1 MEMVLLS
8 RETIKPSSPTPSYLR
23 IYPLSF
29 IDNIFYRKYVPA
41 LFFYNTND
49 CSNQNFKI
57 SQLRKSLSQV
67 LSKYYPFAGKLRDKT
82 SIECNDQGV
91 SFLVTKI
98 QKKLSEILQ
107 NPTEKLLNPLFPDEL
122 QWKDMDWS
130 GTLIVIQI
138 NCFACG
144 GIAISICMTHKV
156 GDGTTLFNFM
166 NDWAI
171 INQKVEQEEEGLLV
185 LPVPILGEGASI
197 FSQKDLPIFP
207 ELKLVKGNKMVC
219 KTFVFQASMI
229 KSLKTMLTNSRNSP
243 TRVQVVTAL
252 IYKRAVSTMGL
263 NFKTAP
269 FSTVVDLRRRMV
281 PPLSESYVGN
291 IIWFSSTHIDKKE
304 MELPDLVCKI
314 KHGLYEFCDVY
325 PKKFA
330 GKEKDDLSFISGCL
344 EHVNDSYSDDQTM
357 FTFSSW
363 CGFPIYEVDFGWGKP
378 TWVTTFGSSLRNL
391 IFMMDTRD
399 GVGIEAY
406 VNMEESDMA
415 RFENDV
421 ELLKY
426 ASLNPSN
433 VEHDS

>member
-8 RETIKPSSPTPSYLR
+8 RETIKPSSPTPSHLR

-41 LFFYNTND
+41 LFFYNTKES
-49 CSNQNFKI
+49 SNLNSKI
-57 SQLRKSLSQV
+57 SQLRESLSQV
-67 LSKYYPFAGKLRDKT
+67 LSQYYPFAGKLKDKT

-91 SFLVTKI
+91 SFLVTKV
-98 QKKLSEILQ
+98 QKKLPEILH
-107 NPTEKLLNPLFPDEL
+107 NPIEKLLNPLFPEEL
-122 QWKDMDWS
+122 QWKDMDWN

-138 NCFACG
+138 NCFSCG

-171 INQKVEQEEEGLLV
+171 INKKIEQEEEGLLV
-185 LPVPILGEGASI
+185 LRVPLLGKGASI
-197 FSQKDLPIFP
+197 FSQRDLPIFP
-207 ELKLVKGNKMVC
+207 ELELVKGNKVVY
-219 KTFVFQASMI
+219 KRFVFQASMI
-229 KSLKTMLTNSRNSP
+229 KSLKTMVTNSGNSP

-263 NFKTAP
+263 NFKIVP

-281 PPLSESYVGN
+281 PPLSERCVGN
-291 IIWFSSTHIDKKE
+291 IIWFSATHIDKKE

-314 KHGLYEFCDVY
+314 KQGLSEFCDVY
-325 PKKFA
+325 PKEFA
-330 GKEKDDLSFISGCL
+330 GKEKENLSFISESL
-344 EHVNDSYSDDQTM
+344 QHVNDSYSDDQTM
-357 FTFSSW
+357 LTFSSW

-378 TWVTTFGSSLRNL
+378 TWVTTFGCSLRNV

-399 GVGIEAY
+399 GNGIEAF

-415 RFENDV
+415 RFENDA

-433 VEHDS
+433 AWT